1 MKKIIAL
8 CFLPMFLAAAEKA
21 PAEPTLKEMTE
32 KAKELELK
40 FEARHVV
47 PAKKEIIAL
56 TAKIEKAKQTL
67 SKMAKKSSQANSLE
81 SSIAGM
87 EKELKANQLILDW
100 LVNRKEFNKAYFS
113 NNGVIASKLANIE
126 PKLEEEYKSLTGKLM
141 INPKDEEAMDKSETE
156 AKKLKNKRAQ

>member
-8 CFLPMFLAAAEKA
+8 CFLPLFLAAAEKA
-21 PAEPTLKEMTE
+21 PVEPTLKEMIE

-40 FEARHVV
+40 FEVRHVV

-67 SKMAKKSSQANSLE
+67 SKMAKKSPQATSLE
-81 SSIAGM
+81 ASIATL

-100 LVNRKEFNKAYFS
+100 FANRQEFNKAYFS
-113 NNGVIASKLANIE
+113 NNGIVASKLANIE
-126 PKLEEEYKSLTGKLM
+126 PELEDEYKTLTGKMM
-141 INPKDEEAMDKSETE
+141 INPTEEAAMDKSEAE
-156 AKKLKNKRAQ
+156 SKKRKTQPR